1 MRGQPGMPPREEQYA
16 QLPGPSLH
24 FHAIEQGFA
33 SITPLQID
41 LTNHEALPRLTQW
54 LAQ

>member
-24 FHAIEQGFA
+24 FHAIEQA
-33 SITPLQID
+33 
-41 LTNHEALPRLTQW
+41 EEQW
-54 LAQ
+54 KKGQK